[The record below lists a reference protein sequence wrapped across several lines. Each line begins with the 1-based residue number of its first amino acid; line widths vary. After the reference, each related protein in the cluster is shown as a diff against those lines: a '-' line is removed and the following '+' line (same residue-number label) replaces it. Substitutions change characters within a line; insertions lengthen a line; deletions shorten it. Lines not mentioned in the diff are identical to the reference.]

1 MKAKEKV
8 GAYFQ
13 SNAEQVRQDIV
24 ALTSRMVRERT
35 VNVVPEKLSDFPYL
49 KQRGEEFR
57 VARIVMETLDRWGVP
72 YAVYERET
80 GRTNVVASL
89 GRGEGPCRLLVACHM
104 DVVPPGEGW
113 ETDPFDPVEKEGF
126 LYGRGVLDN
135 KGPLAAS
142 LVAARALKETIGSDG
157 LPGQLLVAALAD
169 EEASGPEGD
178 FGIGYLLEEKLIAPT
193 CAIIPDIGENMR
205 SIDIA
210 EKGRVVLRVVA
221 RGVQAHGS
229 TPERGVNAIYKMAR
243 FVTMLE
249 GMQLPHEVHP
259 LLGGPTVNLG
269 EVHGGVAANVV
280 PGECVAYLDVRIV
293 PGQTVEQVRQAIA
306 ALARRVADDFVVE
319 VQSASEPHAVSPEN
333 PLVVTIQQN
342 VQELLGWRPQPI
354 GMGGGTFAKTLN
366 LAGIPAVGFGPGD
379 DTAFHVANER
389 VEIQQLVDFAHV
401 ISLVAFDLVGGRS
414 R

>member
-1 MKAKEKV
+1 
-8 GAYFQ
+8 
-13 SNAEQVRQDIV
+13 
-24 ALTSRMVRERT
+24 
-35 VNVVPEKLSDFPYL
+35 
-49 KQRGEEFR
+49 
-57 VARIVMETLDRWGVP
+57 
-72 YAVYERET
+72 
-80 GRTNVVASL
+80 
-89 GRGEGPCRLLVACHM
+89 
-104 DVVPPGEGW
+104 
-113 ETDPFDPVEKEGF
+113 PVEKEGF

-142 LVAARALKETIGSDG
+142 LVAARALKETIDSDG